1 MLVRNHG
8 RHEGSPPGRSGPVTA
23 TQCGRRFQ
31 STDYISGVSGL
42 DDRAVADGFWGVG
55 GVSGAAGCEA
65 AAGCFFWAL
74 VAAALRAAAL
84 RMRVFAALRPAA
96 RCLRVAAAFLV
107 AALCLRVA
115 AAFFPALFR
124 LGLIS
129 SSVTIRKGIK
139 PEVACLCKTCLWT
152 FPCARELRSRAFST
166 GSQLLRGVSV
176 FGTILP
182 LYGSVATFKCR
193 QVCRRAS
200 VVRSQVAKSKRLS
213 MN

>member
-74 VAAALRAAAL
+74 VG
-84 RMRVFAALRPAA
+84 
-96 RCLRVAAAFLV
+96 AAFRAWGPRVLGFSGLCS
-107 AALCLRVA
+107 AAPWLR
-115 AAFFPALFR
+115 
-124 LGLIS
+124 
-129 SSVTIRKGIK
+129 
-139 PEVACLCKTCLWT
+139 C
-152 FPCARELRSRAFST
+152 
-166 GSQLLRGVSV
+166 
-176 FGTILP
+176 
-182 LYGSVATFKCR
+182 
-193 QVCRRAS
+193 
-200 VVRSQVAKSKRLS
+200 
-213 MN
+213 

>member
-55 GVSGAAGCEA
+55 GVSGAAGC
-65 AAGCFFWAL
+65 
-74 VAAALRAAAL
+74 RAAAL

-129 SSVTIRKGIK
+129 SSVTIRKGI
-139 PEVACLCKTCLWT
+139 
-152 FPCARELRSRAFST
+152 
-166 GSQLLRGVSV
+166 
-176 FGTILP
+176 
-182 LYGSVATFKCR
+182 
-193 QVCRRAS
+193 
-200 VVRSQVAKSKRLS
+200 
-213 MN
+213 

>member
-55 GVSGAAGCEA
+55 GVARSAGCEA

-84 RMRVFAALRPAA
+84 RSFTQSGPQKVSCPSLQAGFRT
-96 RCLRVAAAFLV
+96 
-107 AALCLRVA
+107 
-115 AAFFPALFR
+115 FFSGRHP
-124 LGLIS
+124 S
-129 SSVTIRKGIK
+129 SPLSRTPSGESLQS
-139 PEVACLCKTCLWT
+139 EV
-152 FPCARELRSRAFST
+152 
-166 GSQLLRGVSV
+166 
-176 FGTILP
+176 
-182 LYGSVATFKCR
+182 
-193 QVCRRAS
+193 
-200 VVRSQVAKSKRLS
+200 SKAPSSER
-213 MN
+213 NAITNR